1 MPRIS
6 LTSSK
11 EDCYFVFP
19 GVESSWRLLKHLSFR
34 KTTIMHTYV
43 HMTSGSLVPLLPDF
57 AMLKASDE
65 RTEGHDFFFTTPRSS
80 LELGR

>member
-19 GVESSWRLLKHLSFR
+19 GVESS
-34 KTTIMHTYV
+34 YV